1 MKKLNKNKGF
11 TLVELI
17 VVLAVMAVIS
27 SVAIPN
33 FTNIKNK
40 SKEKADNQTCETIKR
55 TVIMLLAD
63 ESIEG
68 SEKTITYNAN
78 TKEIQGITD
87 EKEKEHLKSALKEVK
102 NPATDSSASYKIII
116 SNDETVN
123 VDIDKKAI

>member
-1 MKKLNKNKGF
+1 
-11 TLVELI
+11 
-17 VVLAVMAVIS
+17 MAVIS